1 LTTGDDAFS
10 QLWIKQEKVLRIL
23 ITGITGFAG
32 SHLAEY
38 LLQRG
43 DVEVYGAC
51 RWRSRLDNLSA
62 LARQGRL
69 NRRGVDAIVRSENEL
84 RDVTDPHAVNLLQG
98 DMADPYQMETLI
110 RVVKPQRIFHLAAQS
125 FVPTSWSAPAETFS
139 INTLGQIHLFEA
151 IRAAGIDP
159 LIHIAGSSEEYGL
172 VYPDEVPMKESNPF
186 RPLSPYA
193 VSKVAQELLA
203 TQYHHSY
210 ELKTVVTRGFNH
222 TGPRHGPVLSCSS
235 FARQIAEIEAELSP
249 SVLYVG
255 DLTPKRDWVDVRD
268 VVRGYWL
275 ALEKGIPGQVYNI
288 GSGTTRTI
296 RSMLDILLSFSHVD
310 IDVRQDSARLR
321 PSDVP
326 ILWADDSKFRSQT
339 GREPKISFEQ
349 TMKDL
354 LDYWRERIERFKN
367 E

>member
-1 LTTGDDAFS
+1 VR
-10 QLWIKQEKVLRIL
+10 VLV
-23 ITGITGFAG
+23 TGITGFAG

-38 LLQRG
+38 LLERG

-51 RWRSRLDNLSA
+51 RWRSRMDNLSD

-69 NRRGVDAIVRSENEL
+69 NRRGVDALVKSEAEL
-84 RDVTDPHAVNLLQG
+84 RTMVDPHAVNLLQG
-98 DMADPYQMETLI
+98 DMADPYQMRTLI
-110 RVVKPQRIFHLAAQS
+110 EVIKPDRIFHLAAQS

-151 IRAAGIDP
+151 VRAAGVDP
-159 LIHIAGSSEEYGL
+159 LIQIAGSSEEYGL
-172 VYPDEVPMKESNPF
+172 VYPDEVPIKENNPF

-203 TQYHHSY
+203 YQYHQSY
-210 ELKTVVTRGFNH
+210 GLRTVVTRGFNH

-249 SVLYVG
+249 PVLYVG
-255 DLTPKRDWVDVRD
+255 DLTTKRDWVDVRD
-268 VVRGYWL
+268 VARGYWL
-275 ALEKGIPGQVYNI
+275 ALEKGVPGEVYNI

-296 RSMLDILLSFSHVD
+296 QSMLDTLLSQSSAE
-310 IDVRQDSARLR
+310 IEVRQDPARLR

-326 ILWADDSKFRSQT
+326 ILWADDAKFRAQT
-339 GREPKISFEQ
+339 GWEPQIPFDQ
-349 TMKDL
+349 TMRDL
-354 LDYWRERIERFKN
+354 LNDWRERINNSRK
-367 E
+367 

>member
-1 LTTGDDAFS
+1 
-10 QLWIKQEKVLRIL
+10 VRVL

-38 LLQRG
+38 LLERG

-51 RWRSRLDNLSA
+51 RWRSRLDNLSG
-62 LARQGRL
+62 LDRQGRL
-69 NRRGVDAIVRSENEL
+69 NRRGLDGTITSEAQL
-84 RDVTDPHAVNLLQG
+84 REIADPQAVNLLQG

-110 RVVKPQRIFHLAAQS
+110 SAVKPQRVFHLAAQS
-125 FVPTSWSAPAETFS
+125 FVPTSWSAPAETFH
-139 INTLGQIHLFEA
+139 INTVGQIHLFEA
-151 IRAAGIDP
+151 IRKAGNDP

-203 TQYHHSY
+203 IQYHHSY
-210 ELKTVVTRGFNH
+210 GLKSVVTRGFNH
-222 TGPRHGPVLSCSS
+222 TGPRHGSVLSCSS
-235 FARQIAEIEAELSP
+235 FARQIAEIEVELSP
-249 SVLYVG
+249 PTLYVG
-255 DLTPKRDWVDVRD
+255 DLSPKRDWVDVRD

-275 ALEKGIPGQVYNI
+275 ALEKGVPGEVYNI

-296 RSMLDILLSFSHVD
+296 QSMLDVLLSFSAVD
-310 IDVRQDSARLR
+310 IEVRKDPARLR

-326 ILWADDSKFRSQT
+326 VLWADDSRFRAQT
-339 GREPKISFEQ
+339 GWEPKIPFEQ
-349 TMKDL
+349 TMEDL
-354 LDYWRERIERFKN
+354 LNYWREKVNRSKR
-367 E
+367 

>member
-1 LTTGDDAFS
+1 
-10 QLWIKQEKVLRIL
+10 LRVL
-23 ITGITGFAG
+23 ITGVTGFAG

-51 RWRSRLDNLSA
+51 RWRSRLDNLSG
-62 LARQGRL
+62 LARSGRL
-69 NRRGVDAIVRSENEL
+69 NQRGLDGIVSTVDEL
-84 RDVTDPHAVNLLQG
+84 RATVNPDALNLLQG
-98 DMADPYQMETLI
+98 DMADPYQMKTLI
-110 RVVKPQRIFHLAAQS
+110 AVVKPQRIFHLAAQS
-125 FVPTSWSAPAETFS
+125 FVPTSWSAPAETFH
-139 INTLGQIHLFEA
+139 INTIGQIHLFEA
-151 IRAAGIDP
+151 IRAAEIDP
-159 LIHIAGSSEEYGL
+159 LIQVAGSSEEYGL
-172 VYPDEVPMKESNPF
+172 VHPDEVPMKETNPF

-203 TQYHHSY
+203 IQYHFSY
-210 ELKTVVTRGFNH
+210 GFQTVVTRGFNH

-249 SVLYVG
+249 PVLYVG
-255 DLTPKRDWVDVRD
+255 DLTTKRDWVDVRD

-275 ALEKGIPGQVYNI
+275 ALERGEPGQVYNI

-296 RSMLDILLSFSHVD
+296 QSMLDILLSLSPAE
-310 IDVRQDSARLR
+310 IEVRQDPARLR

-326 ILWADDSKFRSQT
+326 ILWADDSKFRTRT
-339 GREPKISFEQ
+339 GWESKIPFEQ

-354 LDYWRERIERFKN
+354 LDDWRERVN
-367 E
+367 HS

>member
-1 LTTGDDAFS
+1 M
-10 QLWIKQEKVLRIL
+10 IKAL

-38 LLQRG
+38 LLARG

-51 RWRSRLDNLSA
+51 RWRSRLENLSE

-69 NRRGVDAIVRSENEL
+69 NLRGVDAVVSSEAEL
-84 RDVTDPHAVNLLQG
+84 RALVDPGAVNLLQG

-110 RVVKPQRIFHLAAQS
+110 RVVKPHRVFHLAAQS
-125 FVPTSWSAPAETFS
+125 FVPTSWSAPAQTFS
-139 INTLGQIHLFEA
+139 VNTVGQIHLFEA
-151 IRAAGIDP
+151 IRAADIDP

-172 VYPDEVPMKESNPF
+172 VHPDEVPIKESNPL

-203 TQYHHSY
+203 YQYHQSY
-210 ELKTVVTRGFNH
+210 GLKTVVTRGFNH

-235 FARQIAEIEAELSP
+235 FARQIAEIEAELVSP
-249 SVLYVG
+249 VLYVG
-255 DLTPKRDWVDVRD
+255 DLTTKRDWVDVRD

-275 ALEKGIPGQVYNI
+275 ALEKGVPGEVYNV

-296 RSMLDILLSFSHVD
+296 RSMLDLLLSMSSVN
-310 IDVRQDSARLR
+310 IEVRQEPARLR
-321 PSDVP
+321 PSDIPV
-326 ILWADDSKFRSQT
+326 LWADDSKFRAQT
-339 GREPKISFEQ
+339 GWEPRIPFEQ
-349 TMKDL
+349 TMCDL
-354 LDYWRERIERFKN
+354 LDYWRDRVNSSKG
-367 E
+367 

>member
-1 LTTGDDAFS
+1 
-10 QLWIKQEKVLRIL
+10 LRVL

-38 LLQRG
+38 LLERG

-51 RWRSRLDNLSA
+51 RWRSRLDNLSD

-69 NRRGVDAIVRSENEL
+69 NRRGLDAVVSSEEEL
-84 RDVTDPHAVNLLQG
+84 RAMADPHAANLLQG
-98 DMADPYQMETLI
+98 DMADPYQMMTLI
-110 RVVKPQRIFHLAAQS
+110 EAVKPHRIFHLAAQS
-125 FVPTSWSAPAETFS
+125 FVPTSWSAPAETFH
-139 INTLGQIHLFEA
+139 INTVGQIHLFEA
-151 IRAAGIDP
+151 VRAAGVDP
-159 LIHIAGSSEEYGL
+159 LIQIAGSSEEYGL
-172 VYPDEVPMKESNPF
+172 VYPDEVPMTESNPF

-203 TQYHHSY
+203 HQYHQSY
-210 ELKTVVTRGFNH
+210 GFKTVVTRGFNH

-249 SVLYVG
+249 PVLYVG

-275 ALEKGIPGQVYNI
+275 ALEEGVPGESYNI

-296 RSMLDILLSFSHVD
+296 QSMLDILLSLSPVE
-310 IDVRQDSARLR
+310 IKVRQDPARLR

-326 ILWADDSKFRSQT
+326 ILWADDSKFRDQT
-339 GREPKISFEQ
+339 GWEPKIPFEQ
-349 TMKDL
+349 TMRDL
-354 LDYWRERIERFKN
+354 LNDWRERINRSSHE
-367 E
+367 